1 MKWHSLGSFSIIW
14 QQKKAHRNSIQYNDH
29 LLLYANLHSTVL
41 NYVMLFG
48 AAVNVYAITLPGGV
62 FCGVRRQWS
71 RWHNICMC
79 AISVIGVIFLK
90 RTLMFSRQEGMYLS
104 KSITRLDFSVEFT
117 RVSSQ
122 LVTYLKH
129 QNMRLKT

>member
-1 MKWHSLGSFSIIW
+1 
-14 QQKKAHRNSIQYNDH
+14 
-29 LLLYANLHSTVL
+29 
-41 NYVMLFG
+41 
-48 AAVNVYAITLPGGV
+48 
-62 FCGVRRQWS
+62 
-71 RWHNICMC
+71 
-79 AISVIGVIFLK
+79 
-90 RTLMFSRQEGMYLS
+90 MFSRQEGMYLS